1 MPTKQPPGDPLAD
14 IVFVKLPPSLRD
26 RLGAFIDPQIPHPF
40 ESKNTSEIT
49 LEAML
54 AGMLRILIYQPQHEH
69 ALYYSQ
75 LVKKLRPNIK
85 EEFTQAGMIK
95 AGQKD
100 FPIAIELF
108 SALKALFPDCP
119 LTRLNLALVYHDA
132 AINTPSKQERQFE
145 AYCEAAFKAYREALE
160 APEVLPETHLNYGYF
175 LLFLENYEKALAH
188 FEYYLKHA
196 REETN
201 KAKVEKL
208 VNNLTEILSQNLLF
222 QEAFDY
228 ISLGQE
234 KRGIAKARELLKKN
248 PEFWNAWFLLGWG
261 LRRLARYAEAKE
273 AFLKALS
280 LTEPKPDLLNELA
293 ITHLEL
299 GELEAS
305 YQRLNQALKLEP
317 ANTKIISNLGIVCL
331 KRGQVEEAK
340 VFFKTVLE
348 YEPTNPLAEQF
359 LKELS

>member
-1 MPTKQPPGDPLAD
+1 MPNKQTPNNPLAD
-14 IVFVKLPPSLRD
+14 IIFVKIPPSLRS
-26 RLGAFIDPQIPHPF
+26 RLPAFVDPQIPLPF
-40 ESKNTSEIT
+40 ESKNTSELT

-54 AGMLRILIYQPQHEH
+54 AGILRLLIYQPQHEN
-69 ALYYSQ
+69 AAYYSQ
-75 LVKKLRPNIK
+75 LVKELRPNIK

-108 SALKALFPDCP
+108 LALKVLYPSCP
-119 LTRLNLALVYHDA
+119 LTRLNVALVYHDA
-132 AINTPSKQERQFE
+132 AINTSPKQKKQFE
-145 AYCEAAFKAYREALE
+145 AYCEAAFKAYKEALE

-188 FEYYLKHA
+188 FEYYLKHGSD
-196 REETN
+196 ETN
-201 KAKVEKL
+201 KSKVEKM
-208 VNNLTEILSQNLLF
+208 VNNLTEALSQNNLF

-234 KRGIAKARELLKKN
+234 ERGIAKVRELIKKN
-248 PEFWNAWFLLGWG
+248 PSFWNAWFLLGWG

-273 AFLKALS
+273 AFLKALT

-293 ITHLEL
+293 IAHLEL
-299 GELEAS
+299 GELEES
-305 YQRLNQALKLEP
+305 YQRLSQALKLEP
-317 ANTKIISNLGIVCL
+317 DNTKIISNLGIVCL

-340 VFFKTVLE
+340 IFFKTVLE
-348 YEPTNPLAEQF
+348 YEPNDPLAQQF
-359 LKELS
+359 LKDLS